1 LFAPLCGCPATLCL
15 CRAVNEDMKRAA
27 TYAIAALAKRPI
39 MKRRPSAGDLLRLA
53 DPQQGSVAAGAGAP
67 SKDHSEDLAAA
78 TEAATAAAEGG
89 TAANGDAAHANGTAA
104 EGRVGFASAERQG
117 NGTAAAAG
125 RAESTISS
133 STLSTDTAAT
143 VGVSASEVNSA
154 GQRHSSPSRHHSP
167 SRQHSHHSRS
177 GSAGRAGHMRR
188 KSYGELLQA
197 YHGGRLRFL
206 LAWRRS

>member
-67 SKDHSEDLAAA
+67 SKDHSVDLAAA
-78 TEAATAAAEGG
+78 TAAGTG
-89 TAANGDAAHANGTAA
+89 TAANGDVADATGTGA
-104 EGRVGFASAERQG
+104 EGRVCFATAAAQG
-117 NGTAAAAG
+117 NGTAAAAAAPD
-125 RAESTISS
+125 RAESTVSS

-143 VGVSASEVNSA
+143 AGVSTSEVNSSA
-154 GQRHSSPSRHHSP
+154 GQRHSSPSR
-167 SRQHSHHSRS
+167 QHSHHARS

-188 KSYGELLQA
+188 KSYGESLQA
-197 YHGGRLRFL
+197 FCEGWLRFFCWPGG
-206 LAWRRS
+206 AAN